1 MATSRA
7 SLSSAR
13 PLDDARDP
21 MTIDVACVGSP
32 FLDLIFRGL
41 PAIPQP
47 GEEQLARE
55 LVIVPGAIANVAYA
69 LNRLGLDAVVCAPVG
84 RDPAGRL
91 LGELMADAGV
101 RWVGRSAEA
110 TPVSVA
116 LPVDGDRAF
125 VTAGPPPAVD
135 IDALAALEPRAV
147 VVDLPSVELLP
158 PLPIVYAVVG
168 DPEVRAL
175 AENLP
180 RSLAVLR
187 ALILNDR
194 EARGLSGAE
203 DLDEAAAR
211 LATLGTIVVVTC
223 GRSGAFA
230 TEPDGRIVRVE
241 APIVEIDDPTG
252 AGDLFTAA
260 YVWADLAGRSLED
273 RLALA
278 CAYASLSLAAAGS
291 RQKGVTRD
299 QFGLALAER
308 GQSQL
313 WVEEA

>member
-1 MATSRA
+1 M
-7 SLSSAR
+7 
-13 PLDDARDP
+13 
-21 MTIDVACVGSP
+21 ACVGSP

-41 PAIPQP
+41 PALPSP

-69 LNRLGLDAVVCAPVG
+69 LNRLGLSAVVCAPVG

-116 LPVDGDRAF
+116 LPLDGDRAF
-125 VTAGPPPAVD
+125 VTAGPAPSVD
-135 IDALAALEPRAV
+135 TDALAALEPRAV

-168 DPEVRAL
+168 DPEVRVL
-175 AENLP
+175 AGKLP
-180 RSLAVLR
+180 RSLADLQ

-194 EARGLSGAE
+194 ETRGLGGAQ
-203 DLDEAAAR
+203 DVDEAAAR
-211 LATLGTIVVVTC
+211 LAALGTTVVVTC

-230 TEPDGRIVRVE
+230 IEPDGRVVRVE
-241 APIVEIDDPTG
+241 APIVEVDDPTG

-278 CAYASLSLAAAGS
+278 SAYASLSLAAASS
-291 RQKGVTRD
+291 RQKGLTRE
-299 QFGLALAER
+299 QFELALAQR
-308 GQSQL
+308 GQAPL
-313 WVEEA
+313 WLEEA

>member
-1 MATSRA
+1 
-7 SLSSAR
+7 L
-13 PLDDARDP
+13 
-21 MTIDVACVGSP
+21 TIDVACVGSP

-41 PAIPQP
+41 PALPRP
-47 GEEQLARE
+47 GEEQIARE

-69 LNRLGLDAVVCAPVG
+69 LNRLGLDAVVCAPIG

-125 VTAGPPPAVD
+125 VTSGPPPSVD
-135 IDALAALEPRAV
+135 VGALISLEPRAV
-147 VVDLPSVELLP
+147 VVDLPNVEHLP
-158 PLPIVYAVVG
+158 PMPVVYAVVG
-168 DPEVRAL
+168 DPEVQVL
-175 AENLP
+175 TGNLP
-180 RSLAVLR
+180 RSLDGLR

-194 EARGLSGAE
+194 EARGLGGS
-203 DLDEAAAR
+203 DDVDEAAGR
-211 LATLGTIVVVTC
+211 LAKLGATVVVTC
-223 GRSGAFA
+223 GRAGAFA
-230 TEPDGRIVRVE
+230 TEPGGRVARVE
-241 APIVEIDDPTG
+241 APIVEVDDPTG

-278 CAYASLSLAAAGS
+278 SAYASFSLAAASS
-291 RQKGVTRD
+291 RQKGVTLEEFE
-299 QFGLALAER
+299 QALAAW
-308 GQSQL
+308 GQAQL
-313 WVEEA
+313 WLEEA

>member
-1 MATSRA
+1 
-7 SLSSAR
+7 
-13 PLDDARDP
+13 
-21 MTIDVACVGSP
+21 MTVDVACVGSP

-41 PAIPQP
+41 KALPGP

-69 LNRLGLDAVVCAPVG
+69 LNRLGLEAVVCAPVG

-101 RWVGRSAEA
+101 RWIGRSAPT

-116 LPVDGDRAF
+116 MPVGGDRSF
-125 VTAGPPPAVD
+125 VTAGPPPTVD
-135 IDALAALEPRAV
+135 VDALAALEPRAV
-147 VVDLPSVELLP
+147 VVDLPSVGLLP
-158 PLPIVYAVVG
+158 PLPIVYAVLG
-168 DPEVRAL
+168 DPEVTVMAG
-175 AENLP
+175 NLP
-180 RSLAVLR
+180 RSLGAVR

-194 EARGLSGAE
+194 EARGMTGVG
-203 DLDEAAAR
+203 DTDGAAAR
-211 LATLGTIVVVTC
+211 LATLGTTIIVTC

-230 TEPDGRIVRVE
+230 TEPDGRVVRVE
-241 APIVEIDDPTG
+241 APIVEVEDPTG

-278 CAYASLSLAAAGS
+278 SAYASFSLAAASS
-291 RQKGVTRD
+291 RQKGLTHAEF
-299 QFGLALAER
+299 QHALTER
-308 GQSQL
+308 EQSHSG
-313 WVEEA
+313 VEEA

>member
-1 MATSRA
+1 
-7 SLSSAR
+7 
-13 PLDDARDP
+13 
-21 MTIDVACVGSP
+21 MTVDVACVGSP

-41 PAIPQP
+41 KALPGP

-69 LNRLGLDAVVCAPVG
+69 LNRLGLEAVVCAPVG

-101 RWVGRSAEA
+101 RWIGRSAPT

-116 LPVDGDRAF
+116 MPVDGDRSF
-125 VTAGPPPAVD
+125 VTAGPPPTVD
-135 IDALAALEPRAV
+135 TDALAGLDPRAV
-147 VVDLPSVELLP
+147 VVDLPSIGLLP

-168 DPEVRAL
+168 DPEVTVMAG
-175 AENLP
+175 NLP
-180 RSLAVLR
+180 RSLGGVR

-194 EARGLSGAE
+194 EARGMTGLG
-203 DLDEAAAR
+203 DTDTAAAR
-211 LATLGTIVVVTC
+211 LATLGTTVVVTC

-230 TEPDGRIVRVE
+230 TEPDGRLVRVE
-241 APIVEIDDPTG
+241 APIVEVEDPTG

-273 RLALA
+273 RLTLA
-278 CAYASLSLAAAGS
+278 SAYASFSLAGASS
-291 RQKGVTRD
+291 RQKGLTRAEF
-299 QFGLALAER
+299 QSALTER
-308 GQSQL
+308 EQSHL

>member
-1 MATSRA
+1 
-7 SLSSAR
+7 
-13 PLDDARDP
+13 

-41 PAIPQP
+41 KALPGP

-69 LNRLGLDAVVCAPVG
+69 LNRLGLEAVVCAPVG

-101 RWVGRSAEA
+101 RWIGRSAPT

-116 LPVDGDRAF
+116 MPVDGDRSF
-125 VTAGPPPAVD
+125 VTAGPPPTVD
-135 IDALAALEPRAV
+135 TDALAGLEPRAV
-147 VVDLPSVELLP
+147 VVDLPSIGLLP

-168 DPEVRAL
+168 DPEVTVMAGK
-175 AENLP
+175 LP
-180 RSLAVLR
+180 RSLAGVR

-194 EARGLSGAE
+194 EARGMTGVG
-203 DLDEAAAR
+203 DTDGAAAR
-211 LATLGTIVVVTC
+211 LAALGTTVVVTC

-230 TEPDGRIVRVE
+230 TEPDGRVVRVE
-241 APIVEIDDPTG
+241 APIVEVEDPTG

-278 CAYASLSLAAAGS
+278 SAYASFSLAGANS
-291 RQKGVTRD
+291 RQKGLT
-299 QFGLALAER
+299 QAEFQSALTER
-308 GQSQL
+308 EQSHL

>member
-1 MATSRA
+1 
-7 SLSSAR
+7 
-13 PLDDARDP
+13 

-41 PAIPQP
+41 SALPGP

-69 LNRLGLDAVVCAPVG
+69 LNRLGLEAVVCAPVG

-101 RWVGRSAEA
+101 RWVGRSAPT

-116 LPVDGDRAF
+116 MPVDGDRAF
-125 VTAGPPPAVD
+125 VTAGPPPSVD
-135 IDALAALEPRAV
+135 VDALAALEPRAV
-147 VVDLPSVELLP
+147 VVDLPSVDLLP
-158 PLPIVYAVVG
+158 PLPVVYAVVG
-168 DPEVRAL
+168 DPEVQVL
-175 AENLP
+175 AGNLP
-180 RSLAVLR
+180 RSLGGLQ

-194 EARGLSGAE
+194 EARGLTGSA
-203 DLDEAAAR
+203 DTDDAAAR
-211 LATLGTIVVVTC
+211 LASLGTTVVVTC

-230 TEPDGRIVRVE
+230 TEPGGRVLRVE
-241 APIVEIDDPTG
+241 APIVEVDDPTG

-278 CAYASLSLAAAGS
+278 SAYASLSLAAASS
-291 RQKGVTRD
+291 RQKGITRE
-299 QFGLALAER
+299 QFEAALAGR
-308 GQSQL
+308 GQSHL
-313 WVEEA
+313 SVEEA